1 MKKFLLTIASVL
13 LASMASAQVSVQ
25 HQNLDVVVSN
35 PSASQQS
42 QAVKK
47 VAKIAEN
54 QRWLGYYNSDN
65 WAGEGKGMGVPS
77 YPGDNQ
83 VGIYLTK
90 DILKSYVGMK
100 IVGMRFAICEEIGST
115 TAFFK
120 KVENDAPGADLRTQE
135 LSTTALGWNE
145 VMFTEP
151 VEITGDEEFSAGYTY
166 TQIGDQYNGKAFP
179 FSAVKEGIDN
189 QYLFIYCLDP
199 KTGDTGWKK
208 FSMGGKNMSIQ
219 VLVEGEFP
227 EYSAM
232 PEDFGMVTGSINT
245 DAKITVP
252 FVNNSAYAVTDL
264 DYVVSVDGVAGSE
277 EHATFSPSVGVGSKG
292 SFKVSVPCGSVEA
305 KKSIKV
311 EITKVNGHDNESKDK
326 AAEGY
331 VGVSSTQFTRNMVIE
346 EFTTEKCPNCPRVA
360 GYLHEYLETAD
371 LSRVAAVCHH
381 SAYYTDWLTTKR
393 SVVNGEYIKT
403 DLYDYAS
410 LYNDRG
416 TYAPAM
422 MFGRN
427 AWFDAMST
435 AGNKCCTYMP
445 GSAMEIESL
454 IQQIQ
459 SDPANIIITNLSAR
473 YGDNDTT
480 IVVRVEGMRNSSA
493 KDGSRITV
501 MLTEDNIAAHAQ
513 MGAEGSFTH
522 QHVTRAINSIWGEP
536 IEWDGNKF
544 SYEVSLGL
552 NTVYFTKNDKVQAGN
567 FEEAW
572 RMWNRDNLN
581 IVAFVNYYSK
591 NVEGCAVENVEGVKF
606 NDAINGIED
615 LPQTKES
622 QTVRSEVYTIDG
634 KRIEADQMGRGLYI
648 IRDIQADGS
657 VHTRKVMRK

>member
-1 MKKFLLTIASVL
+1 MT
-13 LASMASAQVSVQ
+13 Q
-25 HQNLDVVVSN
+25 
-35 PSASQQS
+35 
-42 QAVKK
+42 
-47 VAKIAEN
+47 
-54 QRWLGYYNSDN
+54 G
-65 WAGEGKGMGVPS
+65 
-77 YPGDNQ
+77 
-83 VGIYLTK
+83 
-90 DILKSYVGMK
+90 
-100 IVGMRFAICEEIGST
+100 RFVI
-115 TAFFK
+115 
-120 KVENDAPGADLRTQE
+120 
-135 LSTTALGWNE
+135 
-145 VMFTEP
+145 
-151 VEITGDEEFSAGYTY
+151 
-166 TQIGDQYNGKAFP
+166 P
-179 FSAVKEGIDN
+179 FSQLRMTDVDIV
-189 QYLFIYCLDP
+189 
-199 KTGDTGWKK
+199 
-208 FSMGGKNMSIQ
+208 GGKNASLGELLSQLTEAGIRVPDGFATTAEAFRVFLKEGGLDKRIEDRLSKLDVDDVKELAKAGAEIREWIEKAPFPAQLEKEIREHYEWLKGDQKEISVAVRSSATAEDLPDASFAGQQETYLNVVGLEQ
-219 VLVEGEFP
+219 VFARMKEVF
-227 EYSAM
+227 
-232 PEDFGMVTGSINT
+232 
-245 DAKITVP
+245 
-252 FVNNSAYAVTDL
+252 
-264 DYVVSVDGVAGSE
+264 
-277 EHATFSPSVGVGSKG
+277 
-292 SFKVSVPCGSVEA
+292 
-305 KKSIKV
+305 
-311 EITKVNGHDNESKDK
+311 
-326 AAEGY
+326 
-331 VGVSSTQFTRNMVIE
+331 
-346 EFTTEKCPNCPRVA
+346 
-360 GYLHEYLETAD
+360 
-371 LSRVAAVCHH
+371 
-381 SAYYTDWLTTKR
+381 
-393 SVVNGEYIKT
+393 
-403 DLYDYAS
+403 AS

-501 MLTEDNIAAHAQ
+501 MLTEDNIAAHGQ

-591 NVEGCAVENVEGVKF
+591 NVEGCAVENVEGAKF